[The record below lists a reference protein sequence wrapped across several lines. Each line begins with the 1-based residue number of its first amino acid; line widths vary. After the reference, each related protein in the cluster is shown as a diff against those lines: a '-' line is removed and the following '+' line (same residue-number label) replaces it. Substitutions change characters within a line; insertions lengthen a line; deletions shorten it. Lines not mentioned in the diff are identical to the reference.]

1 MHNED
6 YSRLGR
12 MIQIKRGTRSIWELH
27 IDVWMQEGKKCWQ
40 GSLIWTPIKS
50 TMWQLPRH
58 DEEWGEWDEDAQQPG
73 VIIQTSHVNI
83 NCFLQERWQAEREEQ

>member
-1 MHNED
+1 
-6 YSRLGR
+6 
-12 MIQIKRGTRSIWELH
+12 
-27 IDVWMQEGKKCWQ
+27 
-40 GSLIWTPIKS
+40 
-50 TMWQLPRH
+50 MWQLPRH